1 MGQAVLPASE
11 LSHRNGGGERWV
23 THGLSGRLLLNCPR
37 SIGVEGVM
45 EAEMI
50 RSEKS
55 SIILEGGGVC
65 CRFFFFFF

>member
-50 RSEKS
+50 ILFIVS
-55 SIILEGGGVC
+55 SSKKDECL
-65 CRFFFFFF
+65 RH